1 MSISFTFD
9 PIVLR
14 NSFDAG
20 PEAFDTF
27 FSIFKKN
34 YPERIGKLE
43 NGINS
48 NHDFDQMY
56 GVAHTIKGSISYFY
70 LNDLTQV
77 CVKME
82 DAIKSKDLVKIK
94 EHFLV
99 YKENLDYFLKEV
111 TTSLEML

>member
-1 MSISFTFD
+1 MSTSITFD
-9 PIVLR
+9 PMDLR
-14 NSFDAG
+14 NKFDAG

-43 NGINS
+43 NCITQ

-56 GVAHTIKGSISYFY
+56 GVAHTIKGSVSYFY
-70 LNDLTQV
+70 LNDLTQI

-82 DAIKSKDLVKIK
+82 DVIRTRDLVKIK
-94 EHFLV
+94 EHFSV

-111 TTSLEML
+111 TAGLETL

>member
-1 MSISFTFD
+1 MSIGFSFD
-9 PIVLR
+9 PMVLR
-14 NSFDAG
+14 NKFDAG

-34 YPERIGKLE
+34 YQERMGKLE
-43 NGINS
+43 NCIQS
-48 NHDFDQMY
+48 NQDFEQMY

-70 LNDLTQV
+70 LDDLTKI
-77 CVKME
+77 CVEME
-82 DAIKSKDLVKIK
+82 DAIKTRDLIKIK

-111 TTSLEML
+111 AAVLETL